1 MKGGFILT
9 ISFVDSRL
17 EHEELYELR
26 RRNVHLIF
34 CPKEKNLY
42 DAISCHPDIQLH
54 IVNKN
59 SVIVH
64 KHFPESL
71 IDELRALNIKVF
83 KSSASL
89 QCNYPYDIMLNA
101 LNIGDYFIH
110 KLNFTDKNLL
120 DLVKAKRLINT
131 NQGYTKCSTAIV
143 SDNAIITSDTS
154 IRDALNP
161 TDIDILFLPPG
172 DILLPGLDYG
182 FIGGTCGLID
192 KSTLAFFGDLSHYK
206 YGEEVLNFLKKHNVH
221 PLYLRKGP
229 LIDRGS
235 ILSIF

>member
-1 MKGGFILT
+1 MT

-17 EHEELYELR
+17 EQEELYELQK
-26 RRNVHLIF
+26 RNVHLIF
-34 CPKEKNLY
+34 CPKAKNLY
-42 DAISCHPDIQLH
+42 EAISCHPDIQLH
-54 IVNKN
+54 IIDK
-59 SVIVH
+59 STVIVH
-64 KHFPESL
+64 KDFPKNL
-71 IDELRALNIKVF
+71 IDELKNLNIKVF
-83 KSSASL
+83 KSLESL
-89 QCNYPYDIMLNA
+89 HDNYPYDITLNA

-120 DLVKAKRLINT
+120 DLVKSKKLINT
-131 NQGYTKCSTAIV
+131 NQGYTKCSSAIV
-143 SDNAIITSDTS
+143 SDKAIITSDPS
-154 IRDALNP
+154 IKDALSL
-161 TDIDILFLPPG
+161 TDIDVLFLPPG

-192 KSTLAFFGDLSHYK
+192 KSTLAFFGDLSYYK
-206 YGEEVLNFLKKHNVH
+206 YGEEVLEFLKKHNVS